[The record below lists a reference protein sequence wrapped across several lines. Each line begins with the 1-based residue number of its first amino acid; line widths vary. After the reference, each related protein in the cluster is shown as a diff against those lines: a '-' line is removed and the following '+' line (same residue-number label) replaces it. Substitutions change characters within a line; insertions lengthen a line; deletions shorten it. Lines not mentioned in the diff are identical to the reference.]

1 MAVGSLKCGQAI
13 TKRTPPI
20 TTTTSWPPGFSQ
32 DAILM
37 FFICCRT
44 SLLILKNSWFGRSD
58 FGTFVDFSMVFICFR
73 EQAKSMTL
81 GGLESGPK
89 HASWGAQKPFKNR
102 CEIEH
107 LMF

>member
-13 TKRTPPI
+13 TKRTPPS
-20 TTTTSWPPGFSQ
+20 TTTTSWPPGVSQ

-37 FFICCRT
+37 FFIFCRT
-44 SLLILKNSWFGRSD
+44 SLLILKNSWLWRSD
-58 FGTFVDFSMVFICFR
+58 FGTFVDFSLVVIGFR

-89 HASWGAQKPFKNR
+89 HVFGELKHPLKTLVKLN
-102 CEIEH
+102 I
-107 LMF
+107 

>member
-13 TKRTPPI
+13 TKRTPPS
-20 TTTTSWPPGFSQ
+20 TTTTSWPPGVSQ

-37 FFICCRT
+37 FFIFCRT
-44 SLLILKNSWFGRSD
+44 SLLILKKSWFGRSD
-58 FGTFVDFSMVFICFR
+58 FGTFVDFSLVFIGFR

-89 HASWGAQKPFKNR
+89 HVFGGAQKTFKNLG
-102 CEIEH
+102 EIEQ